1 MLATLD
7 VKLVFPA
14 RAGMSPDTEVSTN
27 KVVGVPR
34 ASGDEPR
41 LYVRLNEG
49 EKCSPR
55 ERG

>member
-1 MLATLD
+1 
-7 VKLVFPA
+7 
-14 RAGMSPDTEVSTN
+14 MSPQQHTLAGRLT
-27 KVVGVPR
+27 GVPR

-41 LYVRLNEG
+41 EPMPWYGR